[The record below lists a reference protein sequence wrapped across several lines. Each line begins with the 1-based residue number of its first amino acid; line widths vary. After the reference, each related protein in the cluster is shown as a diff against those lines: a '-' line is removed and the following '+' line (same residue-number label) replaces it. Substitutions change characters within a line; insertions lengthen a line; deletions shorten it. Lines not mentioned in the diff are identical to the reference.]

1 MLSLALSGTGQ
12 ALAADAGAEKPLVAY
27 AGRIAGDE
35 VRTRVVIDFDRKP
48 TFNVHYIDNPAR
60 IIVDLPKAVFG
71 FKADAL
77 EARGVFSDIR
87 YGSMER
93 GAGRLVLTA
102 RRPTVL
108 ALSEVQKDDGGRGY
122 RLVLDAKVVT
132 PQEFAAKVQD
142 GWSATEKAAVEH
154 SQASALSAVPSKT
167 MFTIAVDP
175 GHGGIDSGAIG
186 ATSKTPEKTIALA
199 FAKALAERLNKD
211 AGVHAFLTR
220 KDDEFVSLSG
230 RVAVAREHGADLF
243 ISIHADTLS
252 VPTIRGATVYTISDR
267 SSDRMAAALA
277 ERENRSDTIAGVDFK
292 DETPEVSDILLDLAR
307 RETQAF
313 SVTLA
318 DAVVKSFEGNIE
330 LINNP
335 HRYAGFQVLKAPD
348 VPSILLELGFLSN
361 KADEALLL
369 DEAWRNKVADRLA
382 DAVEHYRHPTAANGG

>member
-35 VRTRVVIDFDRKP
+35 VRTRIVIDFDRKP
-48 TFNVHYIDNPAR
+48 TFKVHYIDNPAR
-60 IIVDLPKAVFG
+60 IIVDLPKTVFG

-142 GWSATEKAAVEH
+142 GWSAAEKAAVEH
-154 SQASALSAVPSKT
+154 SQASALAAVPSKT

-186 ATSKTPEKTIALA
+186 ATSKTPEKTITLA

-361 KADEALLL
+361 KTDEQLLL